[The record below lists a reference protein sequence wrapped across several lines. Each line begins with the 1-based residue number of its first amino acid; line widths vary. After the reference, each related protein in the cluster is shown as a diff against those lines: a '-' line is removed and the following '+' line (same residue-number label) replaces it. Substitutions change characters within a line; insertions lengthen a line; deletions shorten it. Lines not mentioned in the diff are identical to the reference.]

1 MPSEFA
7 TGAAAFR
14 NNREETAHCY
24 DRAASLGGLGM
35 FGNGFSGGPGNAG
48 DFEAMA
54 RQYWSAW
61 GQAMRQGGLGAA
73 APAQPAN
80 QWQQAVDWWT
90 QLMPGASSQANDA
103 VARFN
108 QQASQWFGQ
117 MQQVAAQF
125 AGQDNSASEIGQA
138 WRRAMGANA
147 ENPFPDMFKA
157 MRGQGAHGLEEWLD
171 QVKPYLEGFQQQSQR
186 WQQLPAFGQYREHQ
200 ERWQAL
206 QQAQQDYQHQTD
218 AFNALMMKCA
228 QRAFEVFEDKLTAHE
243 EPGRQLTSARALFD
257 LWIDSAEQAYAEI
270 ALSAEFREVYGALT
284 NAQMRLRAAIQLEVE
299 HLTGLFGMPTRIEI
313 DSAHRK
319 IADLERAL
327 RRAASAG
334 ARPVAERKAAPAPR
348 AFAPA
353 PEPVAAPAK
362 AKSRRKAS
370 TAKPIARKAQPKR
383 KPAGKQAAPRK
394 TAARKLAAK
403 PASVEQKAPA
413 KQVVGKVAKK
423 AAQKRAAASSRKVA
437 AKQPV
442 QNKTVAKTA
451 SVPPGNG
458 RVVSMKDW
466 VARYAAVNAPDGPAP
481 GKQKG
486 AGKQKARK

>member
-1 MPSEFA
+1 
-7 TGAAAFR
+7 
-14 NNREETAHCY
+14 
-24 DRAASLGGLGM
+24 M
-35 FGNGFSGGPGNAG
+35 FGNGFNGGSGNAG

-73 APAQPAN
+73 ASAQPAS
-80 QWQQAVDWWT
+80 QWQQAVDWWS
-90 QLMPGASSQANDA
+90 QLMPGGPSQANDA

-147 ENPFPDMFKA
+147 DNPFPDKLFPNLFKA
-157 MRGQGAHGLEEWLD
+157 MRGQGAHGLDEWLD

-206 QQAQQDYQHQTD
+206 QLAQQDYQHQTE

-228 QRAFEVFEDKLTAHE
+228 QRAFDTFEDKLTAHE
-243 EPGRQLTSARALFD
+243 EPGRQLASARALFD

-299 HLTGLFGMPTRIEI
+299 HLTGLFGMPTRTEI

-327 RRAASAG
+327 RRAASAS
-334 ARPVAERKAAPAPR
+334 ARPVAERRAAPAAR
-348 AFAPA
+348 A
-353 PEPVAAPAK
+353 PEVEPTAVPAK
-362 AKSRRKAS
+362 AKSRRKAPK
-370 TAKPIARKAQPKR
+370 TAARKPQPVR
-383 KPAGKQAAPRK
+383 KPASKRTAPRK

-403 PASVEQKAPA
+403 PATVEQKAPERKA
-413 KQVVGKVAKK
+413 PEKKIPKK
-423 AAQKRAAASSRKVA
+423 AAAKKTAASSRKA
-437 AKQPV
+437 AAARRASAKQPAAT
-442 QNKTVAKTA
+442 KAAAKA
-451 SVPPGNG
+451 VPVSSGNG

-466 VARYAAVNAPDGPAP
+466 VARYAAVNTPEGPAA

-486 AGKQKARK
+486 TGKQKARK

>member
-1 MPSEFA
+1 
-7 TGAAAFR
+7 
-14 NNREETAHCY
+14 
-24 DRAASLGGLGM
+24 M
-35 FGNGFSGGPGNAG
+35 FGNGFNGGSGNAG

-54 RQYWSAW
+54 RQYWNAW

-73 APAQPAN
+73 TPAQPAT

-90 QLMPGASSQANDA
+90 QLMPGGSSQANDA

-147 ENPFPDMFKA
+147 DNPFPDMFKA
-157 MRGQGAHGLEEWLD
+157 MRGQGAHGLDEWLD
-171 QVKPYLEGFQQQSQR
+171 QVKPYLEGFQQQAQR

-206 QQAQQDYQHQTD
+206 QLAQQDYQQQTD

-228 QRAFEVFEDKLTAHE
+228 QRAFDVFEDKLTAHE

-299 HLTGLFGMPTRIEI
+299 HLTGLFGMPTRTEI

-327 RRAASAG
+327 RRAASAS
-334 ARPVAERKAAPAPR
+334 ARPAAERRTAPAPR
-348 AFAPA
+348 APVSA
-353 PEPVAAPAK
+353 PEPVAAAPTK

-370 TAKPIARKAQPKR
+370 KTVARKPQPVR
-383 KPAGKQAAPRK
+383 KPASKRTAPRK

-403 PASVEQKAPA
+403 PATVEQKAPERA
-413 KQVVGKVAKK
+413 PGKKVPKKATAKK
-423 AAQKRAAASSRKVA
+423 ATAPSRKHAVTKHAPAKQPASTKAAVKAASS
-437 AKQPV
+437 P
-442 QNKTVAKTA
+442 
-451 SVPPGNG
+451 SGDG

-466 VARYAAVNAPDGPAP
+466 VARYAAANTPDGPAL
-481 GKQKG
+481 GKQKN
-486 AGKQKARK
+486 AGKKARK

>member
-1 MPSEFA
+1 
-7 TGAAAFR
+7 
-14 NNREETAHCY
+14 
-24 DRAASLGGLGM
+24 M
-35 FGNGFSGGPGNAG
+35 FGNGFDNKS
-48 DFEAMA
+48 DFESMA

-73 APAQPAN
+73 APAPPAS
-80 QWQQAVDWWT
+80 QWQQAVDWWS
-90 QLMPGASSQANDA
+90 QLMPGGPSQANDA

-125 AGQDNSASEIGQA
+125 AGQDSSAADVSQA

-147 ENPFPDMFKA
+147 DNPFPDMFKA
-157 MRGQGAHGLEEWLD
+157 MRGQGANGLDEWLD

-206 QQAQQDYQHQTD
+206 QLAQQDYQHQTE

-243 EPGRQLTSARALFD
+243 EPGRQITSARALFD
-257 LWIDSAEQAYAEI
+257 LWIDSAEQAYADI

-299 HLTGLFGMPTRIEI
+299 HLTGLFGMPTRTEI

-327 RRAASAG
+327 RRAASAS
-334 ARPVAERKAAPAPR
+334 ARPVAERRAAPAPQ
-348 AFAPA
+348 APVPA
-353 PEPVAAPAK
+353 PEPVVAAPAK
-362 AKSRRKAS
+362 AKSRRTTPTSK
-370 TAKPIARKAQPKR
+370 TVARTQPKR
-383 KPAGKQAAPRK
+383 KPASKRVAPRK

-403 PASVEQKAPA
+403 PATVEQKAPKKQA
-413 KQVVGKVAKK
+413 SRKAAKTKVAASSHKAAGAKPVVAKPAVAKPAVAKPAVVKPAVVKQVVAKHTSAKQSSSTKTAAK
-423 AAQKRAAASSRKVA
+423 AASAPS
-437 AKQPV
+437 
-442 QNKTVAKTA
+442 
-451 SVPPGNG
+451 GNG

-466 VARYAAVNAPDGPAP
+466 VARYAVANTPDGPAL
-481 GKQKG
+481 GKQKS
-486 AGKQKARK
+486 AGKHKARK

>member
-1 MPSEFA
+1 
-7 TGAAAFR
+7 
-14 NNREETAHCY
+14 
-24 DRAASLGGLGM
+24 M

-54 RQYWSAW
+54 RQYWNAW
-61 GQAMRQGGLGAA
+61 GQAMRQAGLGAA
-73 APAQPAN
+73 APAQPAG
-80 QWQQAVDWWT
+80 QRQQAVDWWS
-90 QLMPGASSQANDA
+90 QLMPGGPSQANDA

-138 WRRAMGANA
+138 WRRAMGANGD
-147 ENPFPDMFKA
+147 NPFPDMFKA
-157 MRGQGAHGLEEWLD
+157 MRGQGAHGLDEWLD

-206 QQAQQDYQHQTD
+206 QLAQQDYQHRTE

-228 QRAFEVFEDKLTAHE
+228 QRAFDVFEDKLTAHE
-243 EPGRQLTSARALFD
+243 EPGRQLASARALFD

-299 HLTGLFGMPTRIEI
+299 HLTGLFGMPTRTEI

-327 RRAASAG
+327 RRAVSAG
-334 ARPVAERKAAPAPR
+334 ARPVAERRAAPAPR
-348 AFAPA
+348 APA
-353 PEPVAAPAK
+353 PEPAPAAAPAK

-370 TAKPIARKAQPKR
+370 KTVARKPQPVR
-383 KPAGKQAAPRK
+383 KPASKRAAPRK

-403 PASVEQKAPA
+403 PATVEQKTPE
-413 KQVVGKVAKK
+413 KKVSRKAAAKK
-423 AAQKRAAASSRKVA
+423 AAPSRKAVA
-437 AKQPV
+437 AKQAASKKHV
-442 QNKTVAKTA
+442 IAKHTPA
-451 SVPPGNG
+451 KQPKAVSVPSGNG

-466 VARYAAVNAPDGPAP
+466 VARYAAANTPDGPAV

>member
-1 MPSEFA
+1 
-7 TGAAAFR
+7 
-14 NNREETAHCY
+14 
-24 DRAASLGGLGM
+24 M
-35 FGNGFSGGPGNAG
+35 FGNGFNGGPGNAG

-54 RQYWSAW
+54 RQYWNAY
-61 GQAMRQGGLGAA
+61 GQAMRQADLGAA
-73 APAQPAN
+73 VPAQPAG
-80 QWQQAVDWWT
+80 QWQQAVDWWS
-90 QLMPGASSQANDA
+90 QLMPGGPSQANDA
-103 VARFN
+103 VTRFN

-138 WRRAMGANA
+138 WRRAMGANGD
-147 ENPFPDMFKA
+147 NPFPDMFKA
-157 MRGQGAHGLEEWLD
+157 MRGQGANGLDEWLD

-206 QQAQQDYQHQTD
+206 QLAQQEYQHQTE
-218 AFNALMMKCA
+218 AFNALLRKCA
-228 QRAFEVFEDKLTAHE
+228 QRAFDVFEDKLIAHE

-299 HLTGLFGMPTRIEI
+299 HLTGLFGMPTRTEI

-334 ARPVAERKAAPAPR
+334 ARAVAERRTAPAPR
-348 AFAPA
+348 TPA
-353 PEPVAAPAK
+353 PEPETVAIPAK

-370 TAKPIARKAQPKR
+370 KTVARKPQPVR
-383 KPAGKQAAPRK
+383 KPASKRAAPRK

-403 PASVEQKAPA
+403 PATVEQKTPVKQASRKAANKKAAASGRKAAAKHAPA
-413 KQVVGKVAKK
+413 KQPVSTK
-423 AAQKRAAASSRKVA
+423 AA
-437 AKQPV
+437 AK
-442 QNKTVAKTA
+442 AA
-451 SVPPGNG
+451 SVPSGSG

-466 VARYAAVNAPDGPAP
+466 VARYAAANTPDGPAV

>member
-1 MPSEFA
+1 
-7 TGAAAFR
+7 
-14 NNREETAHCY
+14 
-24 DRAASLGGLGM
+24 M
-35 FGNGFSGGPGNAG
+35 FGNGFSGGSGSAG

-61 GQAMRQGGLGAA
+61 GQAMRQAGLGAA

-80 QWQQAVDWWT
+80 QWQQAVDWWS
-90 QLMPGASSQANDA
+90 QLMPGGSSQANDA

-138 WRRAMGANA
+138 WRRAMGASA
-147 ENPFPDMFKA
+147 DNPFPDMLFPNMFKA
-157 MRGQGAHGLEEWLD
+157 MRGQGAHGLDEWLD
-171 QVKPYLEGFQQQSQR
+171 QVKPYLEGFLQQSQR

-206 QQAQQDYQHQTD
+206 QLAQQDYQQQTD

-228 QRAFEVFEDKLTAHE
+228 QRAFDVFEDKLTAHE
-243 EPGRQLTSARALFD
+243 EPGRQLASARALFD

-284 NAQMRLRAAIQLEVE
+284 NAQMRLRAAIQREVE
-299 HLTGLFGMPTRIEI
+299 HLTGLFGMPTRTEI

-334 ARPVAERKAAPAPR
+334 ARPVAERRTAAAPR
-348 AFAPA
+348 APV

-362 AKSRRKAS
+362 AKSRRKPS
-370 TAKPIARKAQPKR
+370 KPAARKPQTVR
-383 KPAGKQAAPRK
+383 KPASQRAAPRK

-403 PASVEQKAPA
+403 PATVEQKAPVKKVSRKA
-413 KQVVGKVAKK
+413 VAKK
-423 AAQKRAAASSRKVA
+423 AAVSSRKAAVA
-437 AKQPV
+437 RQAAAKHAPAKKQPV
-442 QNKTVAKTA
+442 STKAAAKA
-451 SVPPGNG
+451 VSVPSGGG

-466 VARYAAVNAPDGPAP
+466 VARYAAVNTPEGPAA